1 MVASLD
7 RKRLGQAVLWKARN
21 ISEAFSIRR
30 LATIGKLTSG
40 LPVTHSE
47 KQIGSKF
54 LPLAIGSE
62 VIAVART
69 MGARC
74 FRSGSW
80 QRSGRP
86 LG

>member
-1 MVASLD
+1 MTGDFWVINPRSPILVFWP
-7 RKRLGQAVLWKARN
+7 LV
-21 ISEAFSIRR
+21 SV
-30 LATIGKLTSG
+30 